1 MSTQRDILLG
11 VVIGA
16 QGLKGE
22 VKVKTFTATP
32 EALARYGD
40 LHTKDGRKFAV
51 ATARA
56 GKGDEAIVALKGV
69 GDRNAAEALK
79 GTELFVA
86 RGALPAID
94 EGEYYHADLIGLRA
108 EDAEDRFI
116 GTVKAL
122 HNYGAGDILE
132 IETPDGND
140 ILLAFT
146 RDTVPVVDV
155 QNGRMVIAV
164 PDEVEDSQHP
174 GVE

>member
-1 MSTQRDILLG
+1 MADDILLG

-22 VKVKTFTATP
+22 VRVKTFTETP
-32 EALARYGD
+32 DAIARYGD

-51 ATARA
+51 ASARA
-56 GKGDEAIVALKGV
+56 GKGDEAIVALTGV
-69 GDRNAAEALK
+69 SDRSAAEALK
-79 GTELFVA
+79 GTELFVS
-86 RGALPAID
+86 RGALPAVD
-94 EGEYYHADLIGLRA
+94 DGEYYHADLIGLRA
-108 EDAEDRFI
+108 EDIEARFI

-122 HNYGAGDILE
+122 HNHGAGDILE
-132 IETPDGND
+132 IETQDGND

-155 QNGRMVIAV
+155 KNGRMVIAV
-164 PDEVEDSQHP
+164 PEDIEAEKQH